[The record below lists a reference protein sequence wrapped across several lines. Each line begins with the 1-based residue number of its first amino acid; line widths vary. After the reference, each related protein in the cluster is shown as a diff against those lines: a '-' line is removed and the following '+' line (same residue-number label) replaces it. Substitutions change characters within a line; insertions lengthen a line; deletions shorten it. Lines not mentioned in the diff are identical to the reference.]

1 MKRKLLIPLA
11 TVALLYCALQPAIYH
26 NHRTGSRVV
35 TVQLPTGEA
44 GYNAGF
50 FYCGIGEC

>member
-1 MKRKLLIPLA
+1 MRRKLLIALA
-11 TVALLYCALQPAIYH
+11 TVALLYCAFQPTTYH
-26 NHRTGSRVV
+26 NHRTGNRVV

-50 FYCGIGEC
+50 FYCGKGEC